1 MTVAQH
7 DFDEPIR
14 GRMVLLPTPPP
25 DGFTAADL
33 PRLIEV
39 VDGRF
44 ELLDGDV
51 VMMAPATHWH
61 DEVVDILKF
70 ALRAVAPRPLVV
82 ATEKGINL
90 GGSVPEPDVLAVS
103 REAVRSDSLLFE
115 PEDVHLAIEVVSSR
129 TKTKDRKLRPVQ
141 YAEAGIKY
149 FWRVEN
155 ENDEMAV
162 YTFELLPEGGCYT
175 PSGVFRKQLRID
187 RPFPIDIE
195 LPEVTW

>member
-7 DFDEPIR
+7 DSDEPIR
-14 GRMVLLPTPPP
+14 GRMVLLPTPPS
-25 DGFTAADL
+25 DGFTAEDL

-61 DEVVDILKF
+61 DEVIDILKF
-70 ALRAVAPRPLVV
+70 ALRRIAPRSLVI
-82 ATEKGINL
+82 ATEKGVNL

-103 REAVRSDSLLFE
+103 RDAVQSESLLFE
-115 PEDVHLAIEVVSSR
+115 PEDVHLAIEVVSPR

-155 ENDEMAV
+155 ENDEMVV

-175 PSGVFRKQLRID
+175 PSGVFRKRLQIE
-187 RPFPIDIE
+187 RPFSIDIE